1 MNPVYKSG
9 TWGKPKKDTFSQL
22 PALVR
27 ETVLHMSSGEEEQ
40 DWEYFATEGN
50 TWFVAKLWEQ
60 NRFEIVASI
69 VKHISS
75 PVDEE

>member
-1 MNPVYKSG
+1 MNAVYKSG
-9 TWGKPKKDTFSQL
+9 TWGEPKNDTFSQL
-22 PALVR
+22 PERVR
-27 ETVLHMSSGEEEQ
+27 ESVLDMVNDTEIR

-50 TWFVAKLWEQ
+50 TWLVAKLWED

-69 VKHISS
+69 VKHLSS